1 METTMNYT
9 TAMMQLPLVKE
20 STGELVKTP
29 EDACKLC
36 GDISQLA
43 QETFQILCLNA
54 KNYLT
59 NRHMIT
65 LGLVDA
71 SLVHPREVMRP
82 AIIESASAIVLIHN
96 HPSGDPTPSAE
107 DVRITRQ
114 LIEAA
119 KIVDIKLLDHVIIG
133 RPSNGTKAT
142 ENNKAFI
149 SMRENGLCDFS

>member
-1 METTMNYT
+1 MNYT

-20 STGELVKTP
+20 SSGERVKTP
-29 EDACKLC
+29 EDACRLC

-107 DVRITRQ
+107 DIRITRQ

>member
-1 METTMNYT
+1 MNYT

-20 STGELVKTP
+20 STGERVKTP
-29 EDACKLC
+29 EDACKIC
-36 GDISQLA
+36 VDMSHLA

-133 RPSNGTKAT
+133 RCSDGTKAT
-142 ENNKAFI
+142 ENSKPFI
-149 SMRENGLCDFS
+149 SMREDGLCDFS